1 MRLEDRDNPFRIF
14 TGWLLLGTA
23 AGFLLALVVTFQ
35 EYRRFSEWVG
45 AALRQE
51 SSVENADIQENGME
65 ETKIRE
71 MRSMEQTFAAAL
83 KNCGPSDRAAGQ
95 EWLLEY
101 GYRPWG
107 RLGEHT
113 AVLSAL
119 CVLMAEGIGW
129 SLFLIQKK
137 RQKKQEQRIE
147 GLTQYLLA
155 AERGEAAA
163 LCRREDAFSH
173 LEDAV
178 YKAVMELRSTKEE
191 AVHSHE
197 VLSQR
202 IADIAHQL
210 KTPITSMSLMT
221 ELLEEGQ
228 TEEGKECLLR
238 LSAQIRRLQNLVQA
252 LLSLA
257 KLESHT
263 IRFEREVVDAEGLIE
278 GALEPLLELFQ
289 NKQIRLDA
297 SGETVYIQADRQW
310 TEEAVLNLLKNCAEH
325 TPAGG
330 QIRVRWQ
337 ENPLYTEIRFTDG
350 GKGFHKKD
358 LPHLFERFYRGEGA
372 QKDSAGIGLALA
384 KLIAE
389 QQNGQLYAENT
400 LDGHAGFILRFYR

>member
-51 SSVENADIQENGME
+51 SSVENADIQENCME

-163 LCRREDAFSH
+163 LCRREDAISK

-178 YKAVMELRSTKEE
+178 YKAVMELRSTK
-191 AVHSHE
+191 
-197 VLSQR
+197 
-202 IADIAHQL
+202 
-210 KTPITSMSLMT
+210 
-221 ELLEEGQ
+221 
-228 TEEGKECLLR
+228 
-238 LSAQIRRLQNLVQA
+238 
-252 LLSLA
+252 
-257 KLESHT
+257 
-263 IRFEREVVDAEGLIE
+263 
-278 GALEPLLELFQ
+278 
-289 NKQIRLDA
+289 
-297 SGETVYIQADRQW
+297 
-310 TEEAVLNLLKNCAEH
+310 
-325 TPAGG
+325 
-330 QIRVRWQ
+330 
-337 ENPLYTEIRFTDG
+337 
-350 GKGFHKKD
+350 
-358 LPHLFERFYRGEGA
+358 
-372 QKDSAGIGLALA
+372 
-384 KLIAE
+384 
-389 QQNGQLYAENT
+389 
-400 LDGHAGFILRFYR
+400 